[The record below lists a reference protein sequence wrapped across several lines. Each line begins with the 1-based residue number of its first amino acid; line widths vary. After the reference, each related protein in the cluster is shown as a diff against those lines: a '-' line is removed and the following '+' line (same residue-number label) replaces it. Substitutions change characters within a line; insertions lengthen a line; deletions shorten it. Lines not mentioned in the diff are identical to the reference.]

1 MKMANIKGHSHTS
14 LLAHRSCECSLR
26 LMVMY
31 ESESVDLH
39 YTNGSRL
46 CVSPCGSEFLFEKAL
61 PPSAHPLQV
70 SEKVRQRTRFAI
82 SEYKALL
89 VDALTF
95 RNKYATHPF
104 LPEELIPSYN
114 RKWLVSNVSD
124 VDWPAEGSPETT
136 CPGGETIL
144 SSVDGNGRLILTSSG
159 EEFFVEFC
167 CRVSQKESPKHLTH
181 QIEESSMTPSRP
193 VSSGEKSVSKSTSE
207 AIKRV
212 EDHRSCESSQQ
223 KGHIKP
229 ITVGESQSARP
240 GNGYLFTTVVQH
252 HSCASYPTN
261 CHHPLSLAINH
272 WKTQNGESSE
282 NLSTNTQ
289 EASTS
294 KTCQASKADGT
305 LGPIRSILPESLPLR
320 CPSPHMH
327 RWNTGPSPFNE
338 ESQEGMATEL
348 VKVLWCQGVL
358 YRIIGGTV
366 PVIEISPG
374 DGSVIRSN
382 GVLANYFTHHKGG
395 CNMESTYYLSSLP
408 PDIPGQKYSVSS
420 VVMRANRILE
430 CYNQAKDSL
439 KLTYINCCW
448 KKEVSISEPLK
459 LVHEAHRPDWGH
471 FLAFS
476 DGSAEIIFLDGVK
489 VHTMWRIN
497 SITQAQK
504 LGQGHQMHSE
514 VQQPCS
520 WCQLTFPNGQQL
532 LVQADTPGPYHKYL
546 SLSVEWCCWVQQTCL
561 SPHQAYAPEP
571 AQVQSSKTTCSRSVV
586 AELEKIKRFN
596 FLLENSHLIRTHKS
610 SSVPSEDSRTS
621 SGTTYSVG
629 KSSISDALQK
639 TSKAIKDIETLL
651 SHKKYA
657 SNSPA

>member
-1 MKMANIKGHSHTS
+1 MEMANI
-14 LLAHRSCECSLR
+14 R
-26 LMVMY
+26 LMIMY

-46 CVSPCGSEFLFEKAL
+46 CVSPCGSEFLFEKAR
-61 PPSAHPLQV
+61 PASAHPLQAN
-70 SEKVRQRTRFAI
+70 ERVRQRTRFVI

-104 LPEELIPSYN
+104 LPEELIPSHH
-114 RKWLVSNVSD
+114 RKWLLSTVSD
-124 VDWPAEGSPETT
+124 IDWPAEGSPETR
-136 CPGGETIL
+136 PGGETIL
-144 SSVDGNGRLILTSSG
+144 SSVDGNGKLILTSSG
-159 EEFFVEFC
+159 EEFFLEFC
-167 CRVSQKESPKHLTH
+167 CRVSQRERHLTH
-181 QIEESSMTPSRP
+181 QIEESSITQSHP
-193 VSSGEKSVSKSTSE
+193 VSSGDKSVYKSTSK

-212 EDHRSCESSQQ
+212 KDHGSCESSQQ
-223 KGHIKP
+223 KGPIKP
-229 ITVGESQSARP
+229 ITVGESQPAIP

-261 CHHPLSLAINH
+261 WHHPLSLAISH

-282 NLSTNTQ
+282 NRSMNTQ

-294 KTCQASKADGT
+294 KTCQAPKTDGT
-305 LGPIRSILPESLPLR
+305 LGLKSILPESLPLR

-338 ESQEGMATEL
+338 SHEGMATEL
-348 VKVLWCQGVL
+348 VKVLWCQGVI
-358 YRIIGGTV
+358 YRMIGGTV
-366 PVIEISPG
+366 PIIEISPG

-382 GVLANYFTHHKGG
+382 GVLANYFTHHKAG
-395 CNMESTYYLSSLP
+395 CRPGDNMESTYFLSNLP

-439 KLTYINCCW
+439 KLAYINCCW
-448 KKEVSISEPLK
+448 KKEVNISEPLK
-459 LVHEAHRPDWGH
+459 LVQEAHRPDWGH

-489 VHTMWRIN
+489 VHTMWKIN
-497 SITQAQK
+497 TLTQAQK
-504 LGQGHQMHSE
+504 LGQAHQMHSE

-520 WCQLTFPNGQQL
+520 WCQLTLPSGQQL
-532 LVQADTPGPYHKYL
+532 LVQAETPGPYHKYL

-561 SPHQAYAPEP
+561 SPDQAYSPEP
-571 AQVQSSKTTCSRSVV
+571 VQVHSSKTTCSRSVV

-596 FLLENSHLIRTHKS
+596 FLLENNHLIRTNRS

-651 SHKKYA
+651 SHKEYA
-657 SNSPA
+657 SNSPV